1 MHYPQTAAES
11 AELLR
16 LVLPR
21 IAKHGGHYG
30 PVSYAVWYEHL
41 AGLNKPLSE
50 ELNSRLQAPEAI
62 GQPDIEQLHQR
73 HVSAR
78 ESRSTEAMQEG
89 LGELLRKLG
98 EIAAA
103 SGEGTADYARA
114 LVASEQE
121 LGAINDAAGLQRV
134 IRSLVDSTTAARST
148 TEKVQAE
155 LAASRTEMA
164 QLRSNLGDLQTEALT
179 DPLTGLHN
187 RRGFERTLAELYGEG
202 SNRLPSAALLL
213 ADIDHFKRVNDT
225 YGHLVGDQVI
235 RATAQVLKG
244 AVKGRDVVARFGGEE
259 FMVLLPDTPGQGALA
274 LAEQIR
280 SAFGKLRIRRSGSD
294 EVIAQVTISIGV
306 ATPLAGESVEQAID
320 RADKALYQAKNE
332 GRNCVRLA
340 GNAAA
345 A

>member
-30 PVSYAVWYEHL
+30 PVSYALWYEHL

-89 LGELLRKLG
+89 LGELLCKLG

-103 SGEGTADYARA
+103 SGEGTANYARA
-114 LVASEQE
+114 LVTSEQE

-259 FMVLLPDTPGQGALA
+259 FMVLLPETPGQGALA

-280 SAFGKLRIRRSGSD
+280 AAFGKLRIRRSGSD
-294 EVIAQVTISIGV
+294 EVISQVTISIGV

>member
-16 LVLPR
+16 LVLPH
-21 IAKHGGHYG
+21 IARHGGHYA
-30 PVSYAVWYEHL
+30 PTAYSVWYEHL
-41 AGLNKPLSE
+41 AGLNQPLSA
-50 ELNSRLQAPEAI
+50 ELNSRLQAPESI

-73 HVSAR
+73 HVAAR
-78 ESRSTEAMQEG
+78 DSRSAQAMQEG
-89 LGELLRKLG
+89 LKELLRKLG
-98 EIAAA
+98 EVAAI
-103 SGEGTADYARA
+103 SGDVTADYARA
-114 LVASEQE
+114 LAASEQQ
-121 LGAINDAAGLQRV
+121 LGAISDAAGLQRV
-134 IRSLVDSTTAARST
+134 IRSLVDSTTAARTT

-155 LAASRTEMA
+155 LEASRTELA
-164 QLRSNLGDLQTEALT
+164 QLRSNLGELQTEALT

-187 RRGFERTLAELYGEG
+187 RRGFERTLAELFGEKG
-202 SNRLPSAALLL
+202 DQFTSAALLL

-235 RATAQVLKG
+235 RATAQVLKS
-244 AVKGRDVVARFGGEE
+244 AVKGRDIVARFGGEE
-259 FMVLLPDTPGQGALA
+259 FMVLLPDTPARGALA

-280 SAFGKLRIRRSGSD
+280 TSFGKLRIRRSGSD
-294 EVIAQVTISIGV
+294 EAIAQVTISIGV
-306 ATPLAGESVEQAID
+306 ATPLAGESVEQTID